1 MEIPEKLR
9 KKWEALRSPGD
20 GDKMAEK
27 LEGSA
32 AETFNRA
39 FREGKCRDEVF
50 KVMAEFYEEKA
61 KLIKEYL

>member
-1 MEIPEKLR
+1 MNIPAKLMA
-9 KKWEALRSPGD
+9 KWKALRSPGD
-20 GDKMAEK
+20 ADKMADK
-27 LEGSA
+27 LTGSA

-50 KVMAEFYEEKA
+50 TVMAEFYEEKA